1 MGKTLR
7 SDAHAHLCESLKQ
20 AREAAGLT
28 QVAVAERLGKPQS
41 YVAKTESG
49 ERRLDVV
56 EFVAL
61 AQALGADPAS
71 MVASLAQVTASAG
84 RDGNSG
90 DGLIGPEC
98 DDVTAT

>member
-1 MGKTLR
+1 MAGAHMGKTLR
-7 SDAHAHLCESLKQ
+7 SDAHAYLCESLKR

-28 QVAVAERLGKPQS
+28 QATVAERLGRPQS

-61 AQALGADPAS
+61 AQALE
-71 MVASLAQVTASAG
+71 ASAAVIVKEVG
-84 RDGNSG
+84 RILQGEADAAGQPSR
-90 DGLIGPEC
+90 C
-98 DDVTAT
+98 

>member
-7 SDAHAHLCESLKQ
+7 SDAHATLVMRLKQ
-20 AREAAGLT
+20 VRESAGLT
-28 QVAVAERLGKPQS
+28 QAVVAERLGKPQS

-61 AQALGADPAS
+61 SIALEADPA
-71 MVASLAQVTASAG
+71 MLVQEVRHALAGGAEEGDSA
-84 RDGNSG
+84 RPSAQAAGN
-90 DGLIGPEC
+90 
-98 DDVTAT
+98 

>member
-7 SDAHAHLCESLKQ
+7 SRAHATLTAQLRR

-28 QVAVAERLGKPQS
+28 QTEVAGRLGRPQS

-56 EFVAL
+56 EFVAF
-61 AQALGADPAS
+61 ARALEADPAA
-71 MVASLAQVTASAG
+71 MVREVDRALHPDCEEAEPA
-84 RDGNSG
+84 
-90 DGLIGPEC
+90 PP
-98 DDVTAT
+98 

>member
-7 SDAHAHLCESLKQ
+7 SHAHAILLNQLRQ

-28 QVAVAERLGKPQS
+28 QTDVAKRLGRPQS
-41 YVAKTESG
+41 YVAKTEGG

-61 AQALGADPAS
+61 AQAIDADPAVL
-71 MVASLAQVTASAG
+71 MLEIG
-84 RDGNSG
+84 RVLRQDL
-90 DGLIGPEC
+90 DEVGP
-98 DDVTAT
+98 APP

>member
-7 SDAHAHLCESLKQ
+7 SDAHATLVTQLRQ

-28 QVAVAERLGKPQS
+28 QTEVAERLGKPQS

-61 AQALGADPAS
+61 VQALNADPAS
-71 MVASLAQVTASAG
+71 LLREVGLAL
-84 RDGNSG
+84 R
-90 DGLIGPEC
+90 
-98 DDVTAT
+98 

>member
-7 SDAHAHLCESLKQ
+7 SDAHAILVTRLRQLRQQ
-20 AREAAGLT
+20 ADLT
-28 QVAVAERLGKPQS
+28 QAEVAERLGRPQS

-61 AQALGADPAS
+61 VQALDADPAA
-71 MVASLAQVTASAG
+71 VVREVG
-84 RDGNSG
+84 RA
-90 DGLIGPEC
+90 LGPNRKE
-98 DDVTAT
+98 DRPAAP